1 MSLVDEIGEEPV
13 AVRRRRSLGG
23 PLLRAFIAEQDRWRL
38 WSAVFFA
45 IGCGG
50 YFGLATEPP
59 VWLGAVLTLGA
70 LGLGIALRS
79 RLPWVALALF
89 ACAWT
94 AAGFW
99 SAVTGTR
106 LVDAPMLTRPVQGE
120 VTGRVLAVEP
130 DGRGGGRLLI
140 VPTAIDRVAAED
152 LPARVRITVRQGPV
166 PRPGDGVRLRAS
178 LSPPSLPVVPGG
190 HDFARSAFFQRLGG
204 IGFAYAQP
212 DIVPAPEPSEILQT
226 AREAVERLRLDL
238 DAVIR
243 GAAPGEGG
251 AVLSAMVTGLRR
263 AIGDE
268 AEAAMRDSG
277 LAHLISISGLHMT
290 MVAGLIF
297 GAVRLVM
304 AFLPRISDR
313 WPGRKIAAVAA
324 LLGAAAYL
332 AVGGFAVPTQRAFV
346 MTALGLLAILTD
358 RPVLSLPLVASS
370 AIVVLVLQPA
380 ALTGPSFQMSFA
392 AVIALIALYESPTVR
407 RLAGLDAGT
416 TRGLPMRAAAWIFG
430 LLATSMIAGAA
441 TAPYAAYAFGRAS
454 GYGLVSNLVAVPV
467 TGFWIMPVALTGSLL
482 SLVSESAAGICF
494 ALAAR
499 GMELVIATATTVA
512 GWPGAVVPVA
522 GFGVTA
528 LLLMTFGG
536 LWLVIWRRAWRWAGL
551 VAIALG
557 MLLAARPVLPD
568 LFLSGDGRSVA
579 LRGPDGALYA
589 MTPERDRFVLDQW
602 AEKLGTLTIR
612 DMTEAVACDGG
623 DLCRLER
630 AGFRIAL
637 VRGRERLAE
646 ACAHADLVIAGADP
660 RRDTPYIRRPGG
672 CAATTLVERTGR
684 NFGGA
689 AVTVRL
695 DEAGP
700 VIEGVVGPRGD
711 RPWTR

>member
-1 MSLVDEIGEEPV
+1 MSLAKEIGEEPV
-13 AVRRRRSLGG
+13 AAPRRSIGG
-23 PLLRAFIAEQDRWRL
+23 PLYRAFIAEQDRWRL

-45 IGCGG
+45 TGCGS
-50 YFGLATEPP
+50 YFGMVEEPP

-70 LGLGIALRS
+70 LGLGIVLRS

-106 LVDAPMLTRPVQGE
+106 LVDAPMLLRPVQGE
-120 VTGRVLAVEP
+120 VIGRVLAVEP

-140 VPTAIDRVAAED
+140 IPTAIDRLTAGA

-190 HDFARSAFFQRLGG
+190 HDFARSAFFQALGG
-204 IGFAYAQP
+204 IGFAYARP
-212 DIVPAPEPSEILQT
+212 EIVPTPPPSEIFQT
-226 AREAVERLRLDL
+226 IREAVERLRLDL

-243 GAAPGEGG
+243 AAAPGEGG
-251 AVLSAMVTGLRR
+251 AVLSAMVTGLRG
-263 AIGDE
+263 AIGDQTE
-268 AEAAMRDSG
+268 TAMRDSG

-304 AFLPRISDR
+304 AFLPRVSDR
-313 WPGRKIAAVAA
+313 WPGRKIAALAA

-346 MTALGLLAILTD
+346 MTGLGLLAILTD

-380 ALTGPSFQMSFA
+380 ALIGPSFQMSFA
-392 AVIALIALYESPTVR
+392 AVVALIALYESPTVR

-416 TRGLPMRAAAWIFG
+416 TRGLPMRAAAWVFG

-522 GFGVTA
+522 GFSVTA

-551 VAIALG
+551 AAIALG
-557 MLLAARPVLPD
+557 LVLAARPALPD
-568 LFLSGDGRSVA
+568 LFLSGDGRSIA
-579 LRGPDGALYA
+579 LRGFDGALYA

-602 AEKLGTLTIR
+602 AEKLGTLAIR
-612 DMTEAVACDGG
+612 DMAEVAHCDGG

-630 AGFRIAL
+630 AGLRIAIT
-637 VRGRERLAE
+637 RGRSRLAE
-646 ACAHADLVIAGADP
+646 ACAAAELVVAGADP
-660 RRDTPYIRRPGG
+660 RRDVAHPGRPDG
-672 CAATTLVERTGR
+672 CATITLVERTGR
-684 NFGGA
+684 GFGGG
-689 AVTVRL
+689 AVTIRL
-695 DEAGP
+695 DEARP
-700 VIEGVVGPRGD
+700 VMEGVVGPRGD